1 MGVREK
7 GYDAPEGLVKL
18 KPAPFCW
25 INFTHNG
32 KLNEPPRRKRRG
44 TDPLVI
50 RESPKTKGLDEAI
63 RILEEIK
70 RSLSSINPRSKAIVD
85 RSEKA

>member
-1 MGVREK
+1 MGIRKK

-18 KPAPFCW
+18 KPAPVWW

-32 KLNEPPRRKRRG
+32 KL
-44 TDPLVI
+44 I

-63 RILEEIK
+63 RILEEVK
-70 RSLSSINPRSKAIVD
+70 RSLSSIDPWSNAIVD